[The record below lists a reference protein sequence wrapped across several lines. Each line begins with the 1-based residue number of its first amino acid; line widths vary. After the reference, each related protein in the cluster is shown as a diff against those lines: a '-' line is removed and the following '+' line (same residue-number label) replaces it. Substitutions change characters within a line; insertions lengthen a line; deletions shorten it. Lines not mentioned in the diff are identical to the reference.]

1 MTTALIT
8 GGAGFIGSNLVHHLL
23 EARPDWNLLVVD
35 KLTYAGNLRNLEGVL
50 ESPRLTFAQ
59 SDIGDREA
67 MGELFREHR
76 PDLVVNL
83 AAESHVDRSILDASP
98 FIVTNVLGTQV
109 LLESAREYGVQR
121 FLQVSTDEVYGSAS
135 SGERFDEA
143 APLRPTSP
151 YAASKAAGD
160 LLCDAYRRTYGLP
173 IIVTRSSNNYGPYQF
188 PEKLL
193 PLAILVLLRGEE
205 VPVYGE
211 GANMRDWL
219 YVTDNCRGLLS
230 VLEKGKV
237 GEVYNIGTGQEHPN
251 LEVIELLWD
260 LFANRMSRPNDE
272 GAPVKFVDDRPGH
285 DLRYAMSME
294 KVNRDTGWSPSVG
307 LQAGLRTTLDW
318 YLDHRDWAEE
328 VLSGDYLH
336 YYEAVYERS
345 WGRK

>member
-8 GGAGFIGSNLVHHLL
+8 GGAGFIGSNLVHHLV
-23 EARPDWNLLVVD
+23 EARPDWHLLVVD

-50 ESPRLTFAQ
+50 ENPNLTFLQ
-59 SDIGDREA
+59 HDIGDREA
-67 MGELFREHR
+67 MQALFGEHR
-76 PDLVVNL
+76 PELVVNV

-109 LLESAREYGVQR
+109 LLESAREHGVQR
-121 FLQVSTDEVYGSAS
+121 FLQVSTDEVYGSAPS
-135 SGERFDEA
+135 DRRFDEESS
-143 APLRPTSP
+143 LHPTSP
-151 YAASKAAGD
+151 YAASKAAAD
-160 LLCDAYRRTYGLP
+160 LLCDAYLRTYGVP
-173 IIVTRSSNNYGPYQF
+173 VVITRSSNNYGPYQF

-193 PLAILVLLRGEE
+193 PLAVLVLLRGEAI
-205 VPVYGE
+205 PVYGE

-230 VLEKGKV
+230 VLEKGTV
-237 GEVYNIGTGQEHPN
+237 GEVYNLGTGEERPN
-251 LEVIELLWD
+251 IEVLELLWE
-260 LFANRMSRPNDE
+260 LFAERMARPDGG

-294 KVNRDTGWSPSVG
+294 KVNRDTGWRPSVD
-307 LQAGLRTTLDW
+307 LQTGLRATLDW
-318 YLDHRDWAEE
+318 YLDHRDWVEE
-328 VLSGDYLH
+328 VLSGDYLR